1 MDEVLSA
8 LIQLNTYNDIQETI
22 LVVKLVLKILTLP
35 IIQKISDENVRAE
48 ISTFS
53 TLNEYS

>member
-8 LIQLNTYNDIQETI
+8 VIQLNTYNDIQETI